1 MKGDESMV
9 KNRQFKFIIFL
20 AILLSITAI
29 AYTYGIFNSGE
40 ADSIT
45 KGVIDDTLYINDLA
59 SDYYYYTGQ
68 NYTYSSDGNVPSLEN
83 KNIYSD
89 NNLVKVIITYD
100 GKDYN
105 NENTGYVSLD
115 EKQSKYVYY
124 KYYPIENGYIHIDL
138 IDNPFNDH
146 PDDLVFNGWVT
157 DYKGAITS
165 YDDTYY
171 ERDLTIPYNNEKT
184 IEITM
189 HASWTVGKVGY
200 VNGSFNSALN
210 SISDKGMEEVITTK
224 NIYENPEVAGYYK
237 GEVITSTTTV
247 TQGGGIFW
255 GPETEED
262 VATCTDCYDS
272 NGNYYSESRPYSC
285 PAPDASRFAQAGDVL
300 TNDCS
305 IYRLQ
310 DENDEYDPNAT
321 YYERN
326 NRGRFVEVD
335 LEPVLVGTEGN
346 DNFDESTNMAGY
358 YRSVSV
364 GYRENYNNLYN
375 NEGALQSGTCN
386 TRSGCTFYDLIQFY
400 NDEGAEEL
408 YNEDETY
415 YYLVTRDTNI
425 LVMSGN
431 TSSTWSETSKPF
443 TLTGIYNGKDYGSV
457 WNLNNTGVTC
467 YSDVRVE
474 ELTINGGTGNA
485 YTDPATSAGTRR
497 TFFGNYNN
505 VKLGRNIKRSSNN
518 VNFVSVIGGGDLET
532 GGIFDSAPTV
542 GSASNPEKYKLEIES
557 GYYNSSSSSLGASTS
572 SRATKLYVEQFTI
585 YGNDYDRA
593 TLNNDNLDIYYCA
606 AGGWGGEIYSSNNTL
621 VSALNAVVKSGNLG
635 SSEYDLTTGIYVGGR
650 TGGTQYSPRTIKIEG
665 GHIFNVNG
673 GPISEET
680 ENRSKVKDIM
690 IYMTGG
696 TVDAIFG
703 GAGTTTTYGSRVL
716 QITGGNVN
724 YSVFGGSNGQ
734 DATRSDGAINGDSF
748 VYVGGNAIIGN
759 DDNVNNNRTLWG
771 AESGSV
777 FGAGNGNS
785 RNIGAGSVD
794 NSNIIINDEAT
805 IKGNVYGS
813 GNYGTV
819 GYNASSSTTTNIR
832 LLGGNVLGSV
842 FGSGNRSG
850 SGRSNILS
858 TTNIYTSGGNIN
870 NIYGGS
876 NQEGTLYG
884 SVNIELAGGIIG
896 STYGGGLGANTYVS
910 RNINI
915 TTGNDLK
922 ANNIYGGSAY
932 GTVNMTSKSNSL
944 SNYNVNVLINGGD
957 IENVFGGAEGS
968 SSQTPYVGGNVTV
981 TVDNGDINN
990 LYGGNDAK
998 SEPNGTVNVYLNNG
1012 IINNAF
1018 GGGNNTLVSDTH
1030 VYQRGANVN
1039 NLFGGSNS
1047 SGDVNTSTILVSGG
1061 KTTNIY
1067 GGNNE
1072 GGKTTSTNITID
1084 NGEVGTVYG
1093 GGRLT
1098 DTGKTDIVINNG
1110 NITNVYGGGEQAN
1123 IDTDTNINILNGTID
1138 SLYGGSNLKGEVPSS
1153 FIQINGGNLNNVYGG
1168 NNQDGITDE
1177 TNIDLNSGNIKNT
1190 YGGGN
1195 QTNSL
1200 TSNIILNGSICENI
1214 YGGGNRAGLTDSNIT
1229 LIKGSST
1236 NLFGGSNSSGD
1247 VNNSNITSNNPNDLN
1262 VANLYGGNNQGGKTV
1277 NSNINLNGGSYTN
1290 IYGGGNRA
1298 ITNKTNVL
1306 VNNINMS
1313 GAFYGGGN
1321 QADVSTNTSVTVK
1334 NSNIDGDLFGG
1345 GNLGAV
1351 IGNTDV
1357 YVSASNIGNSI
1368 YAGGNGAS
1376 AIVHGNTTLKAD
1388 NNTVVTKHVFGGG
1401 NAANTGLEDNDNSV
1415 SNVYIA
1421 GATIHGNVYGGANTA
1436 ILYGI
1441 ANLKIG
1447 DFNNLITSDINIDGT
1462 VFGGGEANAEG
1473 DPDYDYSFIS
1483 VTKGIDIDID
1493 ASGYDNFNILGS
1505 IFGSGNASSTEGFSY
1520 IDINNYGSFDNY
1532 KKNISIQRAD
1542 TVTIKNSAIKLSGT
1556 TDRTNEYSDV
1566 EFSISRVKELKLANN
1581 STLFLENGTNLLE
1594 KFYSLK
1600 IDGDSEKVATVTID
1614 NDAVTRNV
1622 NNRVYMLEGKN
1633 LNIAT
1638 NEAVTTYGEVKG
1650 MTFFGMYQLDRND
1663 EVITAYFDNKYNQGD
1678 SVASGEFYTFTSGSY
1693 ALGMHKNNHDITK
1706 DGFYSNYENEE
1717 NEGVI
1722 EVKYIE
1728 PTPSDASY
1736 YMWVVGETVTTYEL
1750 SLTASRYSTLGTYE
1764 LPLVTSTKANTTFE
1778 ILGFNYQDLED
1789 GFKLINPDDIDRINT
1804 EGNADNE
1811 MGLRMEASNTG
1822 FVTVGSTDFMTD
1834 EDTPYV
1840 GTTNYKSENSSNVP
1854 SFIFYLYHSKN
1865 LTMDR
1870 KLGTVVISLVAIT
1883 PIDDLNNE
1891 VTRININVNLSS
1903 ALYTDNQYE
1912 GAMRPGESYD
1922 LFAST
1927 ATNITNKSKLS
1938 AYYSLYMESD
1948 DGFYKDGYNHALV
1961 SNYVL
1966 PLKTKIT
1973 MIDLGGNSP
1982 VYYYKVIDEDD
1993 VTNAQNE
2000 FNLYGESS
2008 YHLTDFVKM
2017 GSTSLDNNYKETND
2031 YYDENLGIVHEEFI
2045 FMLDFGDTDI
2055 SGDKL
2060 NNSLLM
2066 ELRNKDNQ
2074 TLISV
2079 LGIQHAN
2086 LTYSLYD
2093 NSSATIDISGALSE
2107 NPIYIGD
2114 KVNLDLTTNFVS
2126 PVSSGVQITDT
2137 TYYDKRL
2144 GVKIT
2149 IYDSNNNQLNNSSL
2163 FGLSYELDGVIYY
2176 PRMDGTIRI
2185 PLADRVANV
2194 YSRLKIN
2201 TAGSNLNSGNYK
2213 MKIESFGSPDGIYY
2227 GYASSDSYEIPFTVI
2242 NSRYGLDVKLNDN
2255 LKIIDKKTGM
2265 VDGNNALVFNMKYS
2279 SNLAKPNIR
2288 VSLYRRDYN
2297 DIYDMN
2303 YTKVRL
2309 LDYITNNLVD
2319 TGGYS
2324 YMFEENP
2331 TDNLNKT
2338 LYLKDN
2344 LVSGTYKFVFSL
2356 YDSNVYIGD
2365 AEEYVIIK

>member
-9 KNRQFKFIIFL
+9 KNRRFKFTFFL
-20 AILLSITAI
+20 TILLFITTI
-29 AYTYGIFNSGE
+29 AYTYGIFNSDE
-40 ADSIT
+40 AESIT
-45 KGVIDDTLYINDLA
+45 KGVIDDTLYVNDLA

-68 NYTYSSDGNVPSLEN
+68 NYTYSSDGFVPNLDN
-83 KNIYSD
+83 KNLYND

-115 EKQSKYVYY
+115 ERQSKYVYY
-124 KYYPIENGYIHIDL
+124 KYYPIESGYIHIDL

-157 DYKGAITS
+157 DYKGAIIS
-165 YDDTYY
+165 YNDAYY
-171 ERDLTIPYNNEKT
+171 ERNLTIPYNNEDT

-189 HASWTVGKVGY
+189 HASWTTGKVGY

-210 SISDKGMEEVITTK
+210 NISEKGMEEVITTK
-224 NIYENPEVAGYYK
+224 NVYEYPDVAGYYK
-237 GEVITSTTTV
+237 SETIVSTTTV
-247 TQGGGIFW
+247 TQSGGLFW
-255 GPETEED
+255 NPVTEED
-262 VATCTDCYDS
+262 VATCVDCYDS

-285 PAPDASRFAQAGDVL
+285 PAPEADRFAQAGEVF
-300 TNDCS
+300 TNNCT

-310 DENDEYDPNAT
+310 SENDEYDPNAT
-321 YYERN
+321 YYEKN
-326 NRGRFVEVD
+326 NRGDFVD
-335 LEPVLVGTEGN
+335 ANLEPILVGTDGN
-346 DNFDESTNMAGY
+346 DNFNENTNMAGY

-375 NEGALQSGTCN
+375 SEGVLQNGTCN

-400 NDEGAEEL
+400 NNGEEEL
-408 YNEDETY
+408 YDENQKY

-431 TSSTWSETSKPF
+431 TSSTWSETNKPF
-443 TLTGIYNGKDYGSV
+443 TLTSIYNGQDYNAV
-457 WNLNNTGVTC
+457 WNVNNIGVVC

-474 ELTINGGTGNA
+474 EITISGGTGNS
-485 YTDPATSAGTRR
+485 YSDPATTSGTRR

-518 VNFVSVIGGGDLET
+518 VNFISVIGGGDLET
-532 GGIFDSAPTV
+532 AGFFGNAPTV
-542 GSASNPEKYKLEIES
+542 GSSSNPEKYKLEIES
-557 GYYNSSSSSLGASTS
+557 GYYNSISSSLGASTS
-572 SRATKLYVEQFTI
+572 SRATKLYTEQFTI
-585 YGNDYDRA
+585 YGNDYDRV
-593 TLNNDNLDIYYCA
+593 TLNNSNLDIYYCA
-606 AGGWGGEIYSSNNTL
+606 AGGWGGEIYSSNDNL
-621 VSALNAVVKSGNLG
+621 VSALNTIVKSGSFG

-650 TGGTQYSPRTIKIEG
+650 NGGTQHSPRTIKIEG

-680 ENRSKVKDIM
+680 EDRAKIKDIM

-696 TVDAIFG
+696 NVDAIFG

-716 QITGGNVN
+716 QITGGEVN

-734 DATRSDGAINGDSF
+734 DATRNDGAINGDSF
-748 VYVGGNAIIGN
+748 VYIGGNAIIGN
-759 DDNVNNNRTLWG
+759 DDNINNNRTLWG

-777 FGAGNGNS
+777 FGAGNGNT
-785 RNIGAGSVD
+785 RYTTVGSVD
-794 NSNIIINDEAT
+794 NSNIIIADEAI

-819 GYNASSSTTTNIR
+819 GYNASEATKTNIK

-850 SGRSNILS
+850 SGRNNILS
-858 TTNIYTSGGNIN
+858 DTNIYAYGGNIN

-884 SVNIELAGGIIG
+884 NVNIELAFGTIG
-896 STYGGGLGANTYVS
+896 SVYGGGLGADTYVS
-910 RNINI
+910 RNVEIK
-915 TTGNDLK
+915 TRSNDLK
-922 ANNIYGGSAY
+922 INNIYGGSAY
-932 GTVNMTSKSNSL
+932 GTVNMTSKSNSF

-957 IENVFGGAEGS
+957 IENVFGGAQGS
-968 SSQTPYVGGNVTV
+968 LNQTPYVGGNVTV

-998 SEPNGTVNVYLNNG
+998 SEPNGMVNVYLNNG

-1030 VYQRGANVN
+1030 VYQRGANVT

-1047 SGDVNTSTILVSGG
+1047 SGEVNTSTILVNAG
-1061 KTTNIY
+1061 KTTNLY

-1072 GGKTTSTNITID
+1072 GGKTISTNITVD
-1084 NGEVGTVYG
+1084 DGEIGTLYG

-1098 DTGKTDIVINNG
+1098 DTGETNILINNG
-1110 NITNVYGGGEQAN
+1110 NITNIYGGGEQAN
-1123 IDTDTNINILNGTID
+1123 IDTNTNINVLNGTIGFI
-1138 SLYGGSNLKGEVPSS
+1138 YGGSNLKGEVPSS
-1153 FIQINGGNLNNVYGG
+1153 FTIINGGNITDLYGG
-1168 NNQDGITDE
+1168 NNQDGITNE
-1177 TNIDLNSGNIKNT
+1177 TNLDLNSGNITNV

-1200 TSNIILNGSICENI
+1200 TSNIVLNGSTCENI
-1214 YGGGNRAGLTDSNIT
+1214 YGGGNQAGLTTSNIK
-1229 LIKGSST
+1229 LVKGSST
-1236 NLFGGSNSSGD
+1236 NLFGGSNMSGD
-1247 VNNSNITSNNPNDLN
+1247 VSNSNIISNNPNNLN
-1262 VANLYGGNNQGGKTV
+1262 IVNLYGGNNQGGKT
-1277 NSNINLNGGSYTN
+1277 INTSVELNGGSYTN
-1290 IYGGGNRA
+1290 IYGGGNQA
-1298 ITNKTNVL
+1298 ITDKTSVS
-1306 VNNINMS
+1306 VSNINMS

-1321 QADVSTNTSVTVK
+1321 QANVSTDTSVTVK
-1334 NSNIDGDLFGG
+1334 NSSINGNLFGG

-1351 IGNTDV
+1351 IGNTNV
-1357 YVSASNIGNSI
+1357 YISSSSIGNSI
-1368 YAGGNGAS
+1368 YAGGNGAT
-1376 AIVHGNTTLKAD
+1376 AIVHGNTTLKVD
-1388 NNTVVTKHVFGGG
+1388 DNTVVTKHVFGGG
-1401 NAANTGLEDNDNSV
+1401 NAANTGLEDNNNSV
-1415 SNVYIA
+1415 SNVYIV

-1436 ILYGI
+1436 ILYGT

-1447 DFNNLITSDINIDGT
+1447 DFNDLITSDIIIDGT

-1493 ASGYDNFNILGS
+1493 ASGYDNFNISGS
-1505 IFGSGNASSTEGFSY
+1505 IFGSGNASSTEGYSY
-1520 IDINNYGSFDNY
+1520 IDINNYGSFDDY

-1542 TVTIKNSAIKLSGT
+1542 IVTIKNSAIKLSGA

-1600 IDGDSEKVATVTID
+1600 IEGDNEEVATVTID
-1614 NDAVTRNV
+1614 GDTVTKNV

-1678 SVASGEFYTFTSGSY
+1678 TVASGEFYSFTSGSY
-1693 ALGMHKNNHDITK
+1693 ALGMHKDNHDITK

-1717 NEGVI
+1717 MEGVI

-1736 YMWVVGETVTTYEL
+1736 YMWSIGETVTTYEL

-1778 ILGFNYQDLED
+1778 ILGFNYQDLEE
-1789 GFKLINPDDIDRINT
+1789 GFNLINPEDIDRINT
-1804 EGNADNE
+1804 EGTADNE

-1834 EDTPYV
+1834 ENTPFT
-1840 GTTNYKSENSSNVP
+1840 GTKSYKSENSNNVP

-1870 KLGTVVISLVAIT
+1870 KLGTVVISMVAIT

-1891 VTRININVNLSS
+1891 ITRININVNLSS

-1948 DGFYKDGYNHALV
+1948 ENFYKDGYNHALV

-1973 MIDLGGNSP
+1973 MIDLGGDSP
-1982 VYYYKVIDEDD
+1982 VYYYKVIGEED
-1993 VTNAQNE
+1993 VTKAQNE
-2000 FNLYGESS
+2000 FDLYGESS
-2008 YHLTDFVKM
+2008 YYLSDFTRM
-2017 GSTSLDNNYKETND
+2017 GSTSLDNNYKETD
-2031 YYDENLGIVHEEFI
+2031 RYYDENLGIVHEEFI
-2045 FMLDFGDTDI
+2045 FMLDFGDTSI

-2093 NSSATIDISGALSE
+2093 KASATIDIEGVLSG
-2107 NPIYIGD
+2107 NPIYVGD
-2114 KVNLDLTTNFVS
+2114 KVNLDLTTNFIS
-2126 PVSSGVQITDT
+2126 PVSSGVQVTDT

-2194 YSRLKIN
+2194 YSRIKIN
-2201 TAGSNLNSGNYK
+2201 TANSNLNSGNYR

-2227 GYASSDSYEIPFTVI
+2227 GYESSDSYEIPFTVI
-2242 NSRYGLDVKLNDN
+2242 NSRYGLDVNLDDD

-2265 VDGNNALVFNMKYS
+2265 VNGNNALVFNMKYS
-2279 SNLAKPNIR
+2279 SNLSNPNIR
-2288 VSLYRRDYN
+2288 VSLYRREYN
-2297 DIYDMN
+2297 DIYDMT

-2319 TGGYS
+2319 TGGYL
-2324 YMFEENP
+2324 YMFEEHP

-2338 LYLKDN
+2338 LYLKEN
-2344 LVSGTYKFVFSL
+2344 LMSGTYKFVFSL
-2356 YDSNVYIGD
+2356 YDSNVYIGE